1 MNYFLPEKQA
11 AKFAFIY
18 IYKDKRCNTSQIDIC
33 LLIVENIYIHKAHG
47 NPLYS
52 SSTSSQVVLILSDG
66 SLPDPQ
72 QCSITLYYLEFF
84 LFVKSAFFIEKFN

>member
-1 MNYFLPEKQA
+1 MNYFLPEKQL

-18 IYKDKRCNTSQIDIC
+18 IYKDKRCNTSQIDIYIC
-33 LLIVENIYIHKAHG
+33 TCSKWRIYIYIHKAHG

-52 SSTSSQVVLILSDG
+52 SSTSAQVVLILSDG

-72 QCSITLYYLEFF
+72 QCSITL
-84 LFVKSAFFIEKFN
+84 